1 MRYKEFEDGIV
12 VKDIDGNGYGRSKI
26 AGKMAIGQT
35 AISRMT
41 VPLIVMFVPSFIMCK
56 SLFVKI
62 IFGVDSVRT
71 RFKMSKLY
79 TTMFEVSL

>member
-12 VKDIDGNGYGRSKI
+12 VKDIHGNQYGKSKI

-35 AISRMT
+35 TISRIT

-56 SLFVKI
+56 SLICDNNFWC
-62 IFGVDSVRT
+62 R
-71 RFKMSKLY
+71 
-79 TTMFEVSL
+79 